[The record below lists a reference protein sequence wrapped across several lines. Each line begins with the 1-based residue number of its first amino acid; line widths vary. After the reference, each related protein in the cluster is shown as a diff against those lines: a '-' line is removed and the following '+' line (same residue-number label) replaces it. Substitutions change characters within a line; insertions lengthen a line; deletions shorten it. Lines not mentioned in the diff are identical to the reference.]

1 MGLNNGGDQGGQ
13 DGGLEEVAEPA
24 EGNLEHQL
32 PEHIRGDLHLSYDFP
47 FNLPD
52 ELGQTPAEVIQFII
66 DDMLVL
72 LDSGREEAR
81 DEVTADEDQVMQE
94 PEDADAVEPAG
105 IGSEATEIV
114 EVAGA
119 HHRVEGV
126 AGNADDGPEV
136 QVQGQQPANQAE
148 EEGEGEENGSLH
160 AMTEA
165 ARVALADFQKA
176 STELQTAATA
186 LVRIRRRRAERALA
200 AAEAAAPF
208 VPPGNRG
215 GGRGRGRGL
224 VGRALGRGG
233 RRRAEGLGD
242 QVPGG

>member
-1 MGLNNGGDQGGQ
+1 LDDNEDQVGQ
-13 DGGLEEVAEPA
+13 DDGLEEEVAELA
-24 EGNLEHQL
+24 EGNFEQQL
-32 PEHIRGDLHLSYDFP
+32 PEHIQGDLHLPYDFP

-72 LDSGREEAR
+72 LGSRREEAR

-94 PEDADAVEPAG
+94 PAGADAVETAG

-119 HHRVEGV
+119 HHRVEGA
-126 AGNADDGPEV
+126 AGNTNDGPEL
-136 QVQGQQPANQAE
+136 QVQGQQSANQTE
-148 EEGEGEENGSLH
+148 EEGEGDEDGNLH
-160 AMTEA
+160 AMTET
-165 ARVALADFQKA
+165 ARVALADFRKA
-176 STELQTAATA
+176 SAELQTAATA
-186 LVRIRRRRAERALA
+186 LVRIRRRRAERVVA
-200 AAEAAAPF
+200 AAEGAPPF

-215 GGRGRGRGL
+215 RGRGRGRGL
-224 VGRALGRGG
+224 AGRAWGRGG
-233 RRRAEGLGD
+233 RRRAEGLGG